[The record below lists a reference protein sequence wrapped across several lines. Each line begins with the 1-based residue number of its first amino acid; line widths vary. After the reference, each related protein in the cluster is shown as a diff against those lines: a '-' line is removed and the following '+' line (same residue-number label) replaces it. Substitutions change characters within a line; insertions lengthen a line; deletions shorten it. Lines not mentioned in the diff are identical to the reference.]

1 MIYYKLLI
9 YMNTDILGHV
19 ILGGT
24 MIGTMAYLFGT
35 IGYKWTGFV
44 YGAIPLI
51 YIYLYII
58 AGNRKNRIDFGKSS
72 LFSVFS
78 WIVFVIVSILCSD
91 MHIIQNMAISLGAFS
106 LVLYIQ
112 YRFYKHLL

>member
-1 MIYYKLLI
+1 MK
-9 YMNTDILGHV
+9 MDILGHV
-19 ILGGT
+19 ALGGSL
-24 MIGTMAYLFGT
+24 IGLMAYLFDK

-58 AGNRKNRIDFGKSS
+58 SGNSKNRRDFSISS

-78 WIVFVIVSILCSD
+78 WIVFVIVSILCSKL
-91 MHIIQNMAISLGAFS
+91 HIIENMAISLGVFS
-106 LVLYIQ
+106 IVLYIQ
-112 YRFYKHLL
+112 YKYAKQLL